1 MEKKET
7 PDKLSKTTQTISK
20 VSQIDLAS
28 LTPQVVNKRIRG
40 LANVDLYELTYAST
54 TPTMATLRRKEG
66 FDKVAALI
74 ELYLMH
80 LDEVLNLSRRL
91 SRVATEAIAEDVYMI
106 GFTLSIDELQR
117 FFNELRQGKYGAIY
131 QGLNSEV
138 VCNGLRKY
146 LNERQSY
153 FAQKSEGESNK
164 WKVRRE
170 KEGVE
175 DLTADEMKERF
186 DAMFNVKEK

>member
-1 MEKKET
+1 
-7 PDKLSKTTQTISK
+7 
-20 VSQIDLAS
+20 
-28 LTPQVVNKRIRG
+28 
-40 LANVDLYELTYAST
+40 
-54 TPTMATLRRKEG
+54 MATLRRKEG

-117 FFNELRQGKYGAIY
+117 FFNELRQGKYGTIY

-146 LNERQSY
+146 LNERQAY

-186 DAMFNVKEK
+186 DAMFNIKEK